1 LTFWNFEDKI
11 HLHSDLFKDFSALK
25 TLDDTGKAYTKHFVY
40 RSQPARTDRL
50 MFAAGPLVSAT
61 TTEMR

>member
-11 HLHSDLFKDFSALK
+11 HLNSDLFKDFSALRLLM
-25 TLDDTGKAYTKHFVY
+25 TRAKHPQNILFIEA
-40 RSQPARTDRL
+40 SQPARTDRL
-50 MFAAGPLVSAT
+50 MFAGPLVSAT